1 MLKSAMGGGRAEKE
15 LTITGSARMIDT
27 STSSV
32 GKVVNPTAVDH
43 MPLNGRSF
51 WQLANLTPGAT
62 YTPGG
67 QGTRTGGSSIR
78 SSVVNV
84 SINGFAPNGT
94 GWALDGA
101 FVTEMQTGGTP
112 GQSNVDALQEFK

>member
-15 LTITGSARMIDT
+15 LTITASAPMIDT

-32 GKVVNPTAVDH
+32 GQVVNPTALDH

-67 QGTRTGGSSIR
+67 QGTQTGGSSIR
-78 SSVVNV
+78 SLQANV
-84 SINGFAPNGT
+84 TINGFSPNQPCPAPG
-94 GWALDGA
+94 
-101 FVTEMQTGGTP
+101 
-112 GQSNVDALQEFK
+112 